1 MRKGL
6 LGEILVETG
15 ALGAQGIASAL
26 AGKNEGERTGEA
38 LVRLGLITESALL
51 EALSAQY
58 GLPHIKDDEFP
69 ETPPGI
75 DGLPIKFLKHYRVA
89 P

>member
-15 ALGAQGIASAL
+15 ALGHEGLASAL

-38 LVRLGLITESALL
+38 LVRLGLLAEGALL
-51 EALSAQY
+51 
-58 GLPHIKDDEFP
+58 
-69 ETPPGI
+69 
-75 DGLPIKFLKHYRVA
+75 
-89 P
+89 